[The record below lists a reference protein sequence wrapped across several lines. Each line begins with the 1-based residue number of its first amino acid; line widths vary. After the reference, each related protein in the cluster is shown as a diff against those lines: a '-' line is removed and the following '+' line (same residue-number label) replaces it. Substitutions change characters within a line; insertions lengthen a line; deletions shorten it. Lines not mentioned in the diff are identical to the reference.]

1 MPSLASHSSRLK
13 GLVGFFVLAIALPGC
28 TRQKTDKEAVDQ
40 WFKSNPEAKRFNIG
54 RFAGT
59 VTIDGLPP
67 EKKSN
72 SRLFILLNDPQ
83 HLEKLPTRYMEVAED
98 GRFSFMTYLAGDGVP
113 VGKYVVE
120 FAQLGLPRGGT
131 LRRGGG
137 VASVYRGPDGLKNLY
152 NDPEKNK
159 DIKDF
164 VVDVTE
170 PGRDDYQF
178 NLSVAGKEPASPGK
192 YSATIVVGQ

>member
-1 MPSLASHSSRLK
+1 L
-13 GLVGFFVLAIALPGC
+13 
-28 TRQKTDKEAVDQ
+28 VDQ
-40 WFKSNPEAKRFNIG
+40 YFRSNPDAKRFTLG

-67 EKKSN
+67 EKKPAT
-72 SRLFILLNDPQ
+72 RLFILLNDPQ
-83 HLEKLPTRYMEVAED
+83 HLEKLPTRFMEVADD
-98 GRFSFMTYLAGDGVP
+98 GSFSFMTYLGGDGVP

-120 FAQLGLPRGGT
+120 FAQLQLPRGGRQ
-131 LRRGGG
+131 RRGSGD
-137 VASVYRGPDGLKNLY
+137 ARVYYGPDGLKNLY

-159 DIKDF
+159 DIKEF

-178 NLSVAGKEPASPGK
+178 NLAIAGKEAAMPGK
-192 YSATIVVGQ
+192 YSVTVVPGL

>member
-1 MPSLASHSSRLK
+1 MLSHASHSYRLK
-13 GLVGFFVLAIALPGC
+13 CLLGFFVLAIALPGC
-28 TRQKTDKEAVDQ
+28 TRQKTAKEAVDQ
-40 WFKSNPEAKRFNIG
+40 WFKSNPDAKRFAVA

-67 EKKSN
+67 EKKPAT
-72 SRLFILLNDPQ
+72 RLFILLNDPQ
-83 HLEKLPTRYMEVAED
+83 HLEKLPTRYLEVAED
-98 GRFSFMTYLAGDGVP
+98 GRFGFMTYLAGDGVP

-120 FAQLGLPRGGT
+120 FAQLSLPRGGT

-137 VASVYRGPDGLKNLY
+137 IASVYRGPDGLKNLY

-159 DIKDF
+159 DIKEF

-178 NLSVAGKEPASPGK
+178 NLTVAGKEPASPGK
-192 YSATIVVGQ
+192 YSATVVIGQ

>member
-1 MPSLASHSSRLK
+1 
-13 GLVGFFVLAIALPGC
+13 VGFFVLVIALPGC
-28 TRQKTDKEAVDQ
+28 TRQKTAKEAVDQ
-40 WFKSNPEAKRFNIG
+40 WFKSNPDAKRFNVA

-67 EKKSN
+67 QRKSD

-98 GRFSFMTYLAGDGVP
+98 GRFAFMTYLAGDGVP
-113 VGKYVVE
+113 AGKYVVE
-120 FAQLGLPRGGT
+120 FAQLSVPRGGT

-137 VASVYRGPDGLKNLY
+137 IARIYRGPDGLKNLY

-159 DIKDF
+159 DIKEF
-164 VVDVTE
+164 LVDLTE
-170 PGRDDYQF
+170 PGSDDYQF
-178 NLSVAGKEPASPGK
+178 NLTVAGKEPASPGR
-192 YSATIVVGQ
+192 YSATVVPGL

>member
-1 MPSLASHSSRLK
+1 
-13 GLVGFFVLAIALPGC
+13 VGFFVLVIALPGC
-28 TRQKTDKEAVDQ
+28 TRQKTAKEAVDQ
-40 WFKSNPEAKRFNIG
+40 WFKSNPEAKRFAVA

-59 VTIDGLPP
+59 VTIDGSPP
-67 EKKSN
+67 ERKSD

-98 GRFSFMTYLAGDGVP
+98 GSFNFMTYLAGDGVP
-113 VGKYVVE
+113 AGKYVVE
-120 FAQLGLPRGGT
+120 FSQLSLPRGGT

-137 VASVYRGPDGLKNLY
+137 VARIYRGPDGLKNLY

-159 DIKDF
+159 EIKEF
-164 VVDVTE
+164 VVDITE

-178 NLSVAGKEPASPGK
+178 NLTVAGKQPASPGK
-192 YSATIVVGQ
+192 YSATVVPGL